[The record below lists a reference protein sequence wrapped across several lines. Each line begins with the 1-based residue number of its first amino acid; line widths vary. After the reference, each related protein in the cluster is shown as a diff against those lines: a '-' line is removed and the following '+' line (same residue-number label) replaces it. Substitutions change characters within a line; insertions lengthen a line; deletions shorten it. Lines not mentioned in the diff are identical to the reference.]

1 MLLWRVLVLN
11 DGLRSAHTA
20 LQMQPACAIPV
31 VRRALGPRSSRS
43 QCGDKSFIASANAIL
58 LLALHISGPGPRRKP
73 ASVVL

>member
-11 DGLRSAHTA
+11 DGLRSAQTHTA

-31 VRRALGPRSSRS
+31 VRRALGPRSSCS

-58 LLALHISGPGPRRKP
+58 LLALHISGPGP
-73 ASVVL
+73 